1 MAIKLSMTIDDRDI
15 SEFGLKLVEYKTDS
29 FPKKKTP
36 GVDIPGAHG
45 LQVVPSA
52 LSSRK
57 LEVTIVCEDTTAEK
71 VNDKIRKFFA
81 FMFSSQND
89 KSIVFSDDPS
99 IVRYAGLSEPGE
111 YRVIQGV
118 DSAMTQITLT
128 FTMSD
133 PFEYEVESV
142 TISKTLQNGESFILD
157 NDSMECPAVFGI
169 KNNDIEHIHGITDI
183 VLTVN
188 GEEVRIL
195 APVTLPDILVIDT
208 KNYELRLNGIVRL
221 DLWEGEMP
229 QLKNGKNVISIS
241 NAEEVPLT
249 VSVRYTKIWI

>member
-1 MAIKLSMTIDDRDI
+1 
-15 SEFGLKLVEYKTDS
+15 
-29 FPKKKTP
+29 
-36 GVDIPGAHG
+36 
-45 LQVVPSA
+45 
-52 LSSRK
+52 
-57 LEVTIVCEDTTAEK
+57 
-71 VNDKIRKFFA
+71 
-81 FMFSSQND
+81 
-89 KSIVFSDDPS
+89 
-99 IVRYAGLSEPGE
+99 
-111 YRVIQGV
+111 
-118 DSAMTQITLT
+118 
-128 FTMSD
+128 
-133 PFEYEVESV
+133 
-142 TISKTLQNGESFILD
+142 
-157 NDSMECPAVFGI
+157 MECPAVFGI